1 MTFPKLPDW
10 SIYAASVF
18 ALALAS
24 IASRENVDAPPA
36 PPPPDEE
43 EGVLVGPAAPFEESS
58 VITVTPGPR
67 APVSGT
73 AFAVSQ
79 LGVWIT
85 ARHVVEGCGRAA
97 VILGPRRALAAEH
110 ETYPDADVAVLR
122 TEGGPTAL
130 PLAPDL
136 PLREGRPG
144 FIPGYPRGKAG
155 EVAVR
160 LIGTEILRPRARG
173 APPEMVLAWA
183 ETGRTM
189 GMEGTLAGLSG
200 APVLDAKGRVVAVT
214 VAESPRRGR
223 IYSTAPA
230 TVPNRLNPLR
240 RDEFAPGELI
250 TSQNYGRVA
259 DALRRDLRVA
269 QVVCLNA

>member
-10 SIYAASVF
+10 SIYAAAVF

-24 IASRENVDAPPA
+24 IARRENVDAPPA

-43 EGVLVGPAAPFEESS
+43 EGVLVGTSTPFDEGS
-58 VITVTPGPR
+58 VVTVTPGPR

-79 LGVWIT
+79 RGVWIT
-85 ARHVVEGCGRAA
+85 ARHVVDGCRQAA
-97 VILGPRRALAAEH
+97 IVLGPRRALAAEH

-122 TEGGPTAL
+122 TDGGPTAM

-136 PLREGRPG
+136 PLREGRRG
-144 FIPGYPRGKAG
+144 YIPGYPQGKAG

-160 LIGTEILRPRARG
+160 LIGAEILRPSARG
-173 APPEMVLAWA
+173 APPETVLAWT

-223 IYSTAPA
+223 IYSTAPS

-240 RDEFAPGELI
+240 RGEYAPGELM
-250 TSQNYGRVA
+250 TAQNYGRVA